1 MTKLPDNLIS
11 EIGKLGYDI
20 EGWSPKNHLSS
31 VKSIDIGV
39 PDAKL
44 HIYIG
49 ITSEDK
55 LEIEMKPLYVFDAY
69 NSGLD
74 SLREIQIIE
83 EEEDVNNIDYVIK
96 LINRMER
103 LVLGK
108 MLNQVNTMQA
118 KLNYILNYR

>member
-1 MTKLPDNLIS
+1 MTELPNNLIS
-11 EIGKLGYDI
+11 EIGKTGYDV
-20 EGWSPKNHLSS
+20 ETWRLAKHLSS

-49 ITSEDK
+49 ITSENE
-55 LEIEMKPLYVFDAY
+55 LEIEMKPLYVFDTY
-69 NSGLD
+69 NGPEPI
-74 SLREIQIIE
+74 RVIQIIE
-83 EEEDVNNIDYVIK
+83 EEDANNIDYVIK

>member
-11 EIGKLGYDI
+11 EIGKIGYDV
-20 EGWSPKNHLSS
+20 EGWTPKNHLSS

-39 PDAKL
+39 PEAKF

-49 ITSEDK
+49 IKDENE
-55 LEIEMKPLYVFDAY
+55 LEIEIKPLHVFDTY
-69 NSGLD
+69 NGLK
-74 SLREIQIIE
+74 SIREIQIIE
-83 EEEDVNNIDYVIK
+83 EEDVNNIGYIIK

>member
-11 EIGKLGYDI
+11 EIGKIGYDVD
-20 EGWSPKNHLSS
+20 GWSPKNHLSS

-39 PDAKL
+39 PEAKL
-44 HIYIG
+44 YIYIG
-49 ITSEDK
+49 IIDGNK
-55 LEIEMKPLYVFDAY
+55 LEIEIKPLYVFNVY
-69 NSGLD
+69 NSGLE
-74 SLREIQIIE
+74 SVREIQIIE
-83 EEEDVNNIDYVIK
+83 EEDVNNIGYIIK

-108 MLNQVNTMQA
+108 LLNQVNTMQA

>member
-11 EIGKLGYDI
+11 EIGKTGYDV

-39 PDAKL
+39 PEAKL
-44 HIYIG
+44 YIYVGLIYG
-49 ITSEDK
+49 NK
-55 LEIEMKPLYVFDAY
+55 LEIEIKPLYVFDVY
-69 NSGLD
+69 NGLE
-74 SLREIQIIE
+74 SVSEIQIIE
-83 EEEDVNNIDYVIK
+83 EEDANNIDYIMK

>member
-1 MTKLPDNLIS
+1 MTELPENLIA
-11 EIGKLGYDI
+11 ELGKTGYDV
-20 EGWSPKNHLSS
+20 ETWRLKKHLSS
-31 VKSIDIGV
+31 VKPIDIGV

-55 LEIEMKPLYVFDAY
+55 LEIEIKPLYIFDAY
-69 NSGLD
+69 NGPEPI
-74 SLREIQIIE
+74 REIQILE
-83 EEEDVNNIDYVIK
+83 GEDAANIDYVIK

-103 LVLGK
+103 LILGK

>member
-1 MTKLPDNLIS
+1 MTELPENLIT
-11 EIGKLGYDI
+11 ELGKTGYDV
-20 EGWSPKNHLSS
+20 ETWRLKKHLSS

-49 ITSEDK
+49 ITSENK
-55 LEIEMKPLYVFDAY
+55 LEIEIKPLYVFDAY
-69 NSGLD
+69 NGPEPI
-74 SLREIQIIE
+74 RVIQIIE
-83 EEEDVNNIDYVIK
+83 EDANNIDYVIK
-96 LINRMER
+96 VINRMER

-118 KLNYILNYR
+118 KLNYILNYK

>member
-1 MTKLPDNLIS
+1 MTELPNDLIV
-11 EIGKLGYDI
+11 EIGKTGYDV
-20 EGWSPKNHLSS
+20 ETWRLTKHLSS

-39 PDAKL
+39 PEAKL

-49 ITSEDK
+49 ITNENK
-55 LEIEMKPLYVFDAY
+55 LEIEMKPLYVFDTY
-69 NSGLD
+69 NGPEPI
-74 SLREIQIIE
+74 REIQIIE
-83 EEEDVNNIDYVIK
+83 EDDATNIDYVTK

>member
-1 MTKLPDNLIS
+1 MTELPENLIA
-11 EIGKLGYDI
+11 ELGKTGYDV
-20 EGWSPKNHLSS
+20 ETWRLKKHLSS
-31 VKSIDIGV
+31 VKSIDIGI

-55 LEIEMKPLYVFDAY
+55 LEIEIKPLSVFDIY
-69 NSGLD
+69 NGL
-74 SLREIQIIE
+74 EPIKETQII
-83 EEEDVNNIDYVIK
+83 EEEDVNNIGYIIK

-103 LVLGK
+103 SVLAK
-108 MLNQVNTMQA
+108 MLNQVNAIQS

>member
-1 MTKLPDNLIS
+1 MTELPENLIA
-11 EIGKLGYDI
+11 ELGKTGYDV
-20 EGWSPKNHLSS
+20 ETWRLKKHLSS

-49 ITSEDK
+49 ITSENK
-55 LEIEMKPLYVFDAY
+55 LEIEIKPLYVFDAY
-69 NSGLD
+69 NGPEPI
-74 SLREIQIIE
+74 REIQILE
-83 EEEDVNNIDYVIK
+83 GEDAANIDYVIK

-103 LVLGK
+103 LILGK

>member
-1 MTKLPDNLIS
+1 MTELPENLIT
-11 EIGKLGYDI
+11 ELGKIGYDV
-20 EGWSPKNHLSS
+20 ETWRLKKHLSS

-55 LEIEMKPLYVFDAY
+55 LEIEIKPLYVFDAY
-69 NSGLD
+69 NGPEPI
-74 SLREIQIIE
+74 REIQILE
-83 EEEDVNNIDYVIK
+83 GEDAANVDYVIK

-108 MLNQVNTMQA
+108 MLNQVNPMQA
-118 KLNYILNYR
+118 KLNYILNYK

>member
-1 MTKLPDNLIS
+1 MTELPENLIA
-11 EIGKLGYDI
+11 ELGKTGYDV
-20 EGWSPKNHLSS
+20 ETWRLKKHLSS

-55 LEIEMKPLYVFDAY
+55 LEIEIKPLYVFDAY
-69 NSGLD
+69 NGPEPI
-74 SLREIQIIE
+74 REIQILE
-83 EEEDVNNIDYVIK
+83 GEDAANIDYVIK

-118 KLNYILNYR
+118 KLNYILNYK

>member
-1 MTKLPDNLIS
+1 MTELPNNLID
-11 EIGKLGYDI
+11 EIGKTGYDV
-20 EGWSPKNHLSS
+20 ETWHLKKHLSS

-44 HIYIG
+44 YIYIG
-49 ITSEDK
+49 ITSENK
-55 LEIEMKPLYVFDAY
+55 LEIEIKPLYVFDSY

-74 SLREIQIIE
+74 SIREIQIIE
-83 EEEDVNNIDYVIK
+83 EEDINNIDYIKK

-103 LVLGK
+103 RVLGK
-108 MLNQVNTMQA
+108 ILNQVNTMQA

>member
-1 MTKLPDNLIS
+1 MTELPENLIA
-11 EIGKLGYDI
+11 EIGKTGYDV
-20 EGWSPKNHLSS
+20 ETWRLKKHLSS
-31 VKSIDIGV
+31 VKSISDIGI

-55 LEIEMKPLYVFDAY
+55 LEIEIKPLSVFDIY
-69 NSGLD
+69 NGL
-74 SLREIQIIE
+74 EPIKETQII
-83 EEEDVNNIDYVIK
+83 EEEDVNNISYIIK

-103 LVLGK
+103 SVFAK
-108 MLNQVNTMQA
+108 MLNQITAIQS

>member
-11 EIGKLGYDI
+11 EIGKSAGYDI

-39 PDAKL
+39 PNAKL

-49 ITSEDK
+49 ITSENE
-55 LEIEMKPLYVFDAY
+55 LEIEIKPLNVFDTY
-69 NSGLD
+69 NGLK
-74 SLREIQIIE
+74 SIRETQII
-83 EEEDVNNIDYVIK
+83 EEEDVNNIDYIIK

-103 LVLGK
+103 SVLGK
-108 MLNQVNTMQA
+108 MLNQITAIQS

>member
-1 MTKLPDNLIS
+1 MTELPENLIT
-11 EIGKLGYDI
+11 ELGKTGYDV
-20 EGWSPKNHLSS
+20 ETWRLKKHLSS

-55 LEIEMKPLYVFDAY
+55 LEIEIKPLYVFDAY
-69 NSGLD
+69 NGPEPI
-74 SLREIQIIE
+74 REIQIIE
-83 EEEDVNNIDYVIK
+83 EEDANVDYVIK

>member
-11 EIGKLGYDI
+11 EIGKIGYDV

-39 PDAKL
+39 PEAKF

-55 LEIEMKPLYVFDAY
+55 LEIEIKPLYVFDSY
-69 NSGLD
+69 NGLK
-74 SLREIQIIE
+74 SIREIQIL
-83 EEEDVNNIDYVIK
+83 EEEDVNNIGYIIK

>member
-1 MTKLPDNLIS
+1 MTELPENLIT
-11 EIGKLGYDI
+11 ELGKTGYDV
-20 EGWSPKNHLSS
+20 ETWRLKKHLSS

-55 LEIEMKPLYVFDAY
+55 LEIEIKPLYVFDAY
-69 NSGLD
+69 NGPEPI
-74 SLREIQIIE
+74 REIQILE
-83 EEEDVNNIDYVIK
+83 GEDAANIDYVIK

-118 KLNYILNYR
+118 KLNYILNYK

>member
-1 MTKLPDNLIS
+1 MTELPNDLIA
-11 EIGKLGYDI
+11 ELGKTGYDV
-20 EGWSPKNHLSS
+20 ETWRLKKHLSS

-55 LEIEMKPLYVFDAY
+55 LEIEIKPLYVFDAY
-69 NSGLD
+69 NGPEPI
-74 SLREIQIIE
+74 REIQIL
-83 EEEDVNNIDYVIK
+83 EEDDANNIDYVIK

-108 MLNQVNTMQA
+108 MLNQVNTMQS

>member
-1 MTKLPDNLIS
+1 MTELPENLIA
-11 EIGKLGYDI
+11 ELGKTGYDV
-20 EGWSPKNHLSS
+20 ETWRLKKHLSS

-55 LEIEMKPLYVFDAY
+55 LEIEIKPLYVFDAY
-69 NSGLD
+69 NGPEPI
-74 SLREIQIIE
+74 REIQILE
-83 EEEDVNNIDYVIK
+83 GEDAANIDYVIK

-103 LVLGK
+103 LILGK